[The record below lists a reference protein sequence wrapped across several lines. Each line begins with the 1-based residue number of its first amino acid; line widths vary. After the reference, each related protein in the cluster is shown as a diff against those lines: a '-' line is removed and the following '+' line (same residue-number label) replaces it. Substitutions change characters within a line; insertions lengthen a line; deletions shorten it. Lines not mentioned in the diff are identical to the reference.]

1 MPTADGHAF
10 GARRAVDEY
19 FAEPSKRLLLNRVNF
34 TNRLAVKPQEQDT
47 YKPPPIS

>member
-19 FAEPSKRLLLNRVNF
+19 FAEYAQSHRTLGNEVTHVIGIPVIVFSL
-34 TNRLAVKPQEQDT
+34 
-47 YKPPPIS
+47 